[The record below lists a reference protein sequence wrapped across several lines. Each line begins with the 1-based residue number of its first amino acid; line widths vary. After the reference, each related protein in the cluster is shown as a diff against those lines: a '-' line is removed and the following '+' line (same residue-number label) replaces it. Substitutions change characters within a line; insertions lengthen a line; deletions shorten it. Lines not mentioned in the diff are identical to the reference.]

1 MRTFLEETQTK
12 QTKRGNSLPSVR
24 IRDRETQNLCQY
36 GIPGKP
42 RNTPNTR
49 TLRASGA
56 GLGFSRGSRGSL
68 FKEFLREKKSS
79 SSAFIPVICGQRS
92 LLCLSFALQRW
103 PQGFLATLAPKAFG
117 VDRRKVFLS
126 VKSLK
131 SAVKSAPSFCIF
143 HFAFPFICVHPRCN
157 SLICRWPLFASPSHS
172 IYTLSFILLR
182 GQTISF
188 HFYGTQ
194 APRKRRLWRS
204 PPF

>member
-1 MRTFLEETQTK
+1 M
-12 QTKRGNSLPSVR
+12 
-24 IRDRETQNLCQY
+24 
-36 GIPGKP
+36 
-42 RNTPNTR
+42 
-49 TLRASGA
+49 
-56 GLGFSRGSRGSL
+56 
-68 FKEFLREKKSS
+68 
-79 SSAFIPVICGQRS
+79 ICGQRS

-143 HFAFPFICVHPRCN
+143 HFAFPSICVHPRFN
-157 SLICRWPLFASPSHS
+157 SLICHWPLFASPSHS

-204 PPF
+204 SPPRVLRISGQTSRRPRFISTDQPLCSPSARMERCRA